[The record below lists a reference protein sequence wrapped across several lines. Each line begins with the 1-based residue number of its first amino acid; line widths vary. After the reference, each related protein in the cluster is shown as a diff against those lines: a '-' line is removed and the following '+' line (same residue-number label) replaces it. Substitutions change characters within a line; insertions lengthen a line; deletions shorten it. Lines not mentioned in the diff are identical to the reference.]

1 MARGIQDEFKN
12 SRLIKMGL
20 DFKKANKTI
29 SCFKKPWFHKGFSN
43 LLENPRPNNFNKFRV
58 LSTLLIPQ
66 VQNQAKPFSKPV
78 WKVFPSKR
86 KLKCMVSEV
95 NQWFSLVFHSL
106 HGWASARDV
115 FNLGRFLNG
124 CKSNLTSKF

>member
-20 DFKKANKTI
+20 DFKKANKPI
-29 SCFKKPWFHKGFSN
+29 SVFKKPWFYKGFSN
-43 LLENPRPNNFNKFRV
+43 LLENPRPNKFNKFRV

-78 WKVFPSKR
+78 WKVFPNKR

-95 NQWFSLVFHSL
+95 NQPTRIH
-106 HGWASARDV
+106 A
-115 FNLGRFLNG
+115 
-124 CKSNLTSKF
+124 KS

>member
-29 SCFKKPWFHKGFSN
+29 SFFKKPWFHKGFSN
-43 LLENPRPNNFNKFRV
+43 LLENPRPNKFNKFRV

-66 VQNQAKPFSKPV
+66 VQNQAKPFKTGLEGLS
-78 WKVFPSKR
+78 
-86 KLKCMVSEV
+86 
-95 NQWFSLVFHSL
+95 Q
-106 HGWASARDV
+106 
-115 FNLGRFLNG
+115 
-124 CKSNLTSKF
+124 